1 MSQLRWDFKTDG
13 LSANVPSWGDQSGS
27 GSRRMSPE
35 DFGESPQ
42 PEKLS
47 IPGELQ
53 DKEAPRSPPPIIL
66 NHHIPDTSPSTQ
78 LFTGLH
84 LAEMEKMFEE
94 GIGSTRAMDLETF
107 IRTMKKVLNDVS
119 EEVLESVFFKVDSD
133 GNGFITWPK
142 YVDYMMS
149 EFHGLEE
156 MRRSQ
161 YRLRFYLP
169 MRIIPLRHGCEIVK
183 VEFLVQRFK
192 KIKCF
197 LTVTKDGVL
206 QFWSESFLLISSFK
220 LSQIQ
225 QPHNQPMWVID
236 LVCLHNMNLIAVSS
250 TELKI
255 EFFDISNYKCVRAF
269 TLTELDS
276 CILVM
281 DYWSDYHKGVFCL
294 GDTKGN
300 IIIFTSDNVANGLFN
315 PRILPRTSKWDN
327 WVSVSMQ
334 KLLNEKSILYRSY
347 WLPALHPNWCQKVKF
362 VPQMNMVV
370 SCSAVEKSSM
380 VMTMLPAKDLEK
392 PKFSILN
399 LRKGILCFDYC
410 PDKNFLVTGGYD
422 SHIRLWNPFISKR
435 PVWLMKGHQTSVT
448 QIIVDSKNSNILISI
463 SRDKNIRVWD
473 LQDYVCLQTFS
484 GKHFALGNYPITSAY
499 FHTNGST
506 LICSTYSI
514 GILKGYL
521 EAHGPMKSGK
531 TTTHNSALCAV
542 LYSKIFKQVVSGCQQ
557 GTVSVWEITTG
568 RKMMEFCVSGARL
581 VELTA
586 MALDAYERCLLTGL
600 LDGTMKMWNYNTG
613 ECLLTFPNPDQVEIS
628 GIVHMNKMYYVTG
641 WSKRITSFM
650 FHKTKPVLLCH
661 HWQTFHTEDVLCMA
675 KYQNQFLATSSYN
688 GDILFWNINMM
699 KPILNF
705 NASMSPLPLQPVKV
719 RETEECVASS
729 HGPRKTCIERRWAH
743 KTTMKLPGSCWRAV
757 EKASLRR
764 TLMSAPVLMRHSG
777 SKEPERPLSYQVSF
791 STGRSKS
798 SDKLLNTWSLHRES
812 ELRKKEPQKKMVLQS
827 NASVEKTR
835 PRLPHTAAMLSSCI
849 DGYIYA
855 WSIHGNGGLLG
866 KFPVDLEDNGDVV
879 GAMTTDENDWILITG
894 DCKGRIKIWD
904 IKDYCIFVG
913 HRPPQSSGMK
923 ISTETENKF
932 RFLIPNQ
939 LQANIPYYIPLK
951 EKEVV
956 NGQTISLVPPT
967 LLITWKGHL
976 ESVADILYVD
986 SLQLIISA
994 GQDRDVKA
1002 WKLSGD
1008 AIGTFG
1014 LSVWKRVQNAMMDGQ
1029 EQSASPEEKADF
1041 TGTMLRD
1048 SRLEL
1053 QRDLA
1058 EALAYQQQEQVALM
1072 ALLNGKEE
1080 VEAAAWSRLQRMA
1093 ETSPWAREHSLEDI
1107 EESWS
1112 QWESKGKQVSKV
1124 VGAAY
1129 KPKGRLRSPRVLSAN
1144 VNYSW
1149 MKQQIS
1155 PQVYQCLYFNDL
1167 TPIQKPDFL
1176 THHAPHQQGQ
1186 NAHQVAPD
1194 IQKNLE
1200 SVRKQTFAD
1209 TPANV
1214 LAAFPSRSPS
1224 LSPVASTSR
1233 LPGFNSPT
1241 SLRPRS
1247 SVSCCSP
1254 GEFP

>member
-1 MSQLRWDFKTDG
+1 MYVLIVL
-13 LSANVPSWGDQSGS
+13 LSV
-27 GSRRMSPE
+27 
-35 DFGESPQ
+35 
-42 PEKLS
+42 
-47 IPGELQ
+47 PGEFQ
-53 DKEAPRSPPPIIL
+53 DKEASSSPPPIIL
-66 NHHIPDTSPSTQ
+66 SHIPDTPLSTQ

-94 GIGSTRAMDLETF
+94 GIGSTTGKAT
-107 IRTMKKVLNDVS
+107 
-119 EEVLESVFFKVDSD
+119 
-133 GNGFITWPK
+133 PQPQ
-142 YVDYMMS
+142 YVDYMMR
-149 EFHGLEE
+149 EFQGLEE
-156 MRRSQ
+156 MRKSQ
-161 YRLRFYLP
+161 YRLRFHLP
-169 MRIIPLRHGCEIVK
+169 MRIIPIRRGREIVK
-183 VEFLVQRFK
+183 IEFLMQRFK
-192 KIKCF
+192 KIRCF

-206 QFWSESFLLISSFK
+206 QFWSESFLLISSFRPPLLILLQ
-220 LSQIQ
+220 LSLTQR
-225 QPHNQPMWVID
+225 PHNQQMWVID
-236 LVCLHNMNLIAVSS
+236 LVCLHNMNLIVVSS

-255 EFFDISNYKCVRAF
+255 EFFDIRNYKCVRAF
-269 TLTELDS
+269 TFTELDS
-276 CILVM
+276 CVLVM

-300 IIIFTSDNVANGLFN
+300 VIIFTSDNMANGLFN

-327 WVSVSMQ
+327 WVSVSIQ
-334 KLLNEKSILYRSY
+334 KLLNEKSVLYRSY
-347 WLPALHPNWCQKVKF
+347 WLPALHPSWYQQVKF

-370 SCSAVEKSSM
+370 SCSAIEKSSM
-380 VMTMLPAKDLEK
+380 VLTVLPAKDTEK
-392 PKFSILN
+392 PKFSVLN

-410 PDKNFLVTGGYD
+410 PDRNFLATGGYD
-422 SHIRLWNPFISKR
+422 SHIRLWSPVISKR
-435 PVWLMKGHQTSVT
+435 PVWVMKGHQTSVT
-448 QIIVDSKNSNILISI
+448 HIIVNSKNSSILISI

-484 GKHFALGNYPITSAY
+484 GKQFSLGNYPITSAY

-521 EAHGPMKSGK
+521 EAHGKSGK

-542 LYSKIFKQVVSGCQQ
+542 LYSKLFKQVVSGCQQ
-557 GTVSVWEITTG
+557 GTVRVWEITTG
-568 RKMMEFCVSGARL
+568 RKAMEFCVCGAQL

-600 LDGTMKMWNYNTG
+600 LDGTMKMWNFNTG

-628 GIVHMNKMYYVTG
+628 GIVHMNKVYYLTG

-661 HWQTFHTEDVLCMA
+661 HWQTFHTEDMLCMA

-688 GDILFWNINMM
+688 GDILFWNVSML

-719 RETEECVASS
+719 
-729 HGPRKTCIERRWAH
+729 
-743 KTTMKLPGSCWRAV
+743 
-757 EKASLRR
+757 
-764 TLMSAPVLMRHSG
+764 
-777 SKEPERPLSYQVSF
+777 SF

-798 SDKLLNTWSLHRES
+798 SKKHLDKWSFLREA
-812 ELRKKEPQKKMVLQS
+812 EMRTKDPQKKMLLQS
-827 NASVEKTR
+827 KASVEKIIFLQTR

-866 KFPVDLEDNGDVV
+866 KFPVDLEDNGDIV
-879 GAMTTDENDWILITG
+879 GAMATDENDWILITG

-904 IKDYCIFVG
+904 IKEYCIFFG
-913 HRPPQSSGMK
+913 HRPPQSSGVK
-923 ISTETENKF
+923 ISVEIENKF

-939 LQANIPYYIPLK
+939 LQTTIPYYIPLQ

-956 NGQTISLVPPT
+956 NGQSISLIPPP

-976 ESVADILYVD
+976 DSVADVLYVD

-994 GQDRDVKA
+994 GQDRDIKA

-1014 LSVWKRVQNAMMDGQ
+1014 LSVWKRIQNAMMDDQ
-1029 EQSASPEEKADF
+1029 EQSTSLEEKADSADSA
-1041 TGTMLRD
+1041 LRG

-1053 QRDLA
+1053 QKDLA

-1072 ALLNGKEE
+1072 ALLNGKED
-1080 VEAAAWSRLQRMA
+1080 VEAEAWTRLQRMA
-1093 ETSPWAREHSLEDI
+1093 QMSPWTREHSLEDI
-1107 EESWS
+1107 ESWS
-1112 QWESKGKQVSKV
+1112 QWKSEGRQVSKV
-1124 VGAAY
+1124 VGAVY
-1129 KPKGRLRSPRVLSAN
+1129 KPKERLRSPRVLSAN

-1149 MKQQIS
+1149 MKQQEGEGEHLAFVRALGHRQFWQQAGLVRVLARAGVVEPTVAGFTLEVIWPIS
-1155 PQVYQCLYFNDL
+1155 PQVYQGLYFNEL
-1167 TPIQKPDFL
+1167 TPVQQPDFL
-1176 THHAPHQQGQ
+1176 THRG
-1186 NAHQVAPD
+1186 PD
-1194 IQKNLE
+1194 RQSQKDLQ

-1209 TPANV
+1209 IPANA
-1214 LAAFPSRSPS
+1214 LATIPSLSPS

-1233 LPGFNSPT
+1233 LPDSNLPA
-1241 SLRPRS
+1241 SLRHQSSVPRS
-1247 SVSCCSP
+1247 
-1254 GEFP
+1254 GLAEFP